1 MDSTRKPVKDADRQ
15 KMQGQYPYYG
25 ATGIVDYVNDYR
37 IDGTFLLISE
47 DGKALEFRNKD
58 IAFIASGKIW
68 VNNHAHVLQCT
79 EDIEMMFLKYYMNF
93 RNISD
98 WVTGIDQ
105 KKLNRANMD
114 KIPIGLPPITLQ
126 KQFATFVE
134 QTDKSKLAIQQSLD
148 KLELLKKSLMQEY
161 FG

>member
-1 MDSTRKPVKDADRQ
+1 MV
-15 KMQGQYPYYG
+15 
-25 ATGIVDYVNDYR
+25 
-37 IDGTFLLISE
+37 
-47 DGKALEFRNKD
+47 
-58 IAFIASGKIW
+58 
-68 VNNHAHVLQCT
+68 
-79 EDIEMMFLKYYMNF
+79 FLKYYMNF

-114 KIPIGLPPITLQ
+114 KIPVGLPPIGLQ
-126 KQFATFVE
+126 KQFSAFVE